1 MPNPDVLATL
11 LDLLSY
17 NSPSRSEHDVS
28 HYCAE
33 RLRKIGF
40 DIKWDMSHLA
50 TGSGIGNLIATL
62 PPTDSCLPGL
72 LFAAHLDTVEP
83 TPDIK
88 VVVDG
93 DLIFASSDTILGG
106 DDKCGA
112 APIIC
117 AMEEIVANNMSHGQL
132 QVVLTTCEE
141 IGLVGAAN
149 IDQTMLTSDY
159 GFVLDGGP
167 PLGSIVTSAP
177 ASECLEITVHGKAAH
192 AGAAPE
198 KGINAIVAAAK
209 AIASFPVGRI
219 DAETTNN
226 VGVITGGQARN
237 VVPDKVMVI
246 AEARSRNQAK
256 LEEQLATIKSAF
268 ETEAAKMGATVSIRT
283 TNSYPAYHLANDF
296 PVIAIAANAASA
308 IGFPPEFRESGGGT
322 DANHFNGFGIPTAVL
337 ATGME
342 QIHTHDEFCTVS
354 ALHGNVAWIIEIV
367 KMAR

>member
-1 MPNPDVLATL
+1 MSNKDVLTTL
-11 LDLLSY
+11 LDLLRF

-28 HYCAE
+28 VYCAE
-33 RLRKIGF
+33 RLRKVGF
-40 DIKWDMSHLA
+40 DVEWDNSHLI
-50 TGSGIGNLIATL
+50 THSGIGNLIATL
-62 PPTDSCLPGL
+62 PASDANLPGL

-83 TPDIK
+83 TPGLT
-88 VVVDG
+88 VEVSG
-93 DLIFASSDTILGG
+93 DVISASSDTILGA

-112 APIIC
+112 GPILC
-117 AMEEIVANNMSHGQL
+117 AMEQIVSESIPHGQL
-132 QVVLTTCEE
+132 QVVFTTCEE

-149 IDQTMLTSDY
+149 IDKAMLSIDL

-167 PLGSIVTSAP
+167 PLGTIVTSAP

-198 KGINAIVAAAK
+198 LGINAIVAAAK

-237 VVPDKVMVI
+237 VVPDTVTII
-246 AEARSRNQAK
+246 AEARSRNQSK

-268 ETEAAKMGATVSIRT
+268 EREASNMGATVDIRT

-296 PVIAIAANAASA
+296 PVIAIAAQAAAS
-308 IGFPPEFRESGGGT
+308 IGFPPQFRESGGGT
-322 DANHFNGFGIPTAVL
+322 DANHLNGFGIPTAVL

-342 QIHTHDEFCTVS
+342 QIHTHNEFCTIS

-367 KMAR
+367 KTAR

>member
-1 MPNPDVLATL
+1 MSKLDVLATL
-11 LDLLSY
+11 LDLLKF

-28 HYCAE
+28 LYCAE
-33 RLRKIGF
+33 RLRNIGF
-40 DIKWDMSHLA
+40 DVRWDTSNLV
-50 TGSGIGNLIATL
+50 TQSGIGNLIATL
-62 PPTDSCLPGL
+62 PASNNALPSL

-83 TPDIK
+83 TPDIQ
-88 VVVDG
+88 VVVNG
-93 DLIFASSDTILGG
+93 DVVSATSDTILGG

-112 APIIC
+112 APILC
-117 AMEEIVANNMSHGQL
+117 AMETIVSENIPHGQL
-132 QVVLTTCEE
+132 QVVFTTCEE

-149 IDQTMLTSDY
+149 IDQTMLSSEY

-177 ASECLEITVHGKAAH
+177 SSECLEITVHGKAAH

-219 DAETTNN
+219 DSETTNN

-237 VVPDKVMVI
+237 VVPDTVTII
-246 AEARSRNQAK
+246 AEARSRNQTK
-256 LEEQLATIKSAF
+256 LENQLETIKNAF
-268 ETEAAKMGATVSIRT
+268 ETEASQMGATVSIRT
-283 TNSYPAYHLANDF
+283 TNSYPAYHLANDE
-296 PVIAIAANAASA
+296 PVIRIAADAASNA
-308 IGFPPEFRESGGGT
+308 GYSPLFRESGGGT

-367 KMAR
+367 KVAS

>member
-1 MPNPDVLATL
+1 MPNKDVLTTFLNL
-11 LDLLSY
+11 LNF

-28 HYCAE
+28 LYCAE
-33 RLRKIGF
+33 RLRTIGF
-40 DIKWDMSHLA
+40 DVKWDASDSA
-50 TGSGIGNLIATL
+50 TGSGVGNLIATL
-62 PPTDSCLPGL
+62 PPTDSSLPAL

-83 TPDIK
+83 TPNIT
-88 VVVDG
+88 VEITG
-93 DLIFASSDTILGG
+93 DVITASSDTILGG

-112 APIIC
+112 APIIS
-117 AMEEIVANNMSHGQL
+117 AMEEIVENNIPHGQL
-132 QVVLTTCEE
+132 QVVFTTCEE

-149 IDQTMLTSDY
+149 IDQSMLSSDY

-177 ASECLEITVHGKAAH
+177 ASECLEIAVNGKAAH

-198 KGINAIVAAAK
+198 KGINAIVAAAR

-219 DAETTNN
+219 DSETTNN

-237 VVPDKVMVI
+237 VVPDTVTII
-246 AEARSRNQAK
+246 AEARSRNQVK
-256 LEEQLATIKSAF
+256 LEEQLSIIRSAF
-268 ETEAAKMGATVSIRT
+268 ELEASKMGATVSIRT

-296 PVIAIAANAASA
+296 PVISIAAQAASN
-308 IGFPPEFRESGGGT
+308 IGYPPQFRESGGGT

-354 ALHGNVAWIIEIV
+354 ALHGNVRWIIEIV
-367 KMAR
+367 ETAR